1 MIDKIISYLRLG
13 WLCFRLSSSI
23 FFFGINVL
31 LIKIQQKKTWPIFF
45 AITISFIWII
55 NLYILAKKNTPQM
68 EIIESQFLEDSGE
81 INMQKTN
88 TLLTKD
94 QLKTKLE
101 TYKIIEESG
110 IKNLSLYLN
119 LSQLHNILDDNQL
132 AQDYLNKAKEIDPQ
146 IND

>member
-1 MIDKIISYLRLG
+1 MIDKIISYLKLG
-13 WLCFRLSSSI
+13 WLCFRLSFSI

-81 INMQKTN
+81 INIQKTN

-94 QLKTKLE
+94 QLETKLE
-101 TYKIIEESG
+101 TYKTIEESG

-132 AQDYLNKAKEIDPQ
+132 AQDYLNKAKKIDPQ

>member
-1 MIDKIISYLRLG
+1 MIDKIISYLKLG

-23 FFFGINVL
+23 FFFGIDVL

-55 NLYILAKKNTPQM
+55 NLYILTKKNTPQI
-68 EIIESQFLEDSGE
+68 EIIDSQFLEDSGE
-81 INMQKTN
+81 ISIQKTN
-88 TLLTKD
+88 TLLIKD

-101 TYKIIEESG
+101 AYKIIEESG

-119 LSQLHNILDDNQL
+119 LSQLYNILDENQL
-132 AQDYLNKAKEIDPQ
+132 AQDYLSKAKEINPQ

>member
-1 MIDKIISYLRLG
+1 VIDKIISYLKLG

-23 FFFGINVL
+23 FFFGIDVL

-55 NLYILAKKNTPQM
+55 NLYILTKKNTPQI
-68 EIIESQFLEDSGE
+68 EIIDSQFLEDSGE
-81 INMQKTN
+81 ISIQKTN
-88 TLLTKD
+88 TLLIKD

-101 TYKIIEESG
+101 AYKIIEESG

-119 LSQLHNILDDNQL
+119 LSQLYNILDENQL
-132 AQDYLNKAKEIDPQ
+132 AQDYLSKAKEINPQ

>member
-1 MIDKIISYLRLG
+1 
-13 WLCFRLSSSI
+13 
-23 FFFGINVL
+23 
-31 LIKIQQKKTWPIFF
+31 
-45 AITISFIWII
+45 
-55 NLYILAKKNTPQM
+55 M